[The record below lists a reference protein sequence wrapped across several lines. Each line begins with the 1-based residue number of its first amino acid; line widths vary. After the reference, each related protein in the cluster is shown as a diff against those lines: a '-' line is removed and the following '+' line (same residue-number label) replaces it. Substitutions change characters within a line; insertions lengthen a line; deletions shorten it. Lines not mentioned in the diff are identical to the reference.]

1 MSNKKGEEETKGR
14 ALCKQTRNTRVSR
27 HFLNGTPETGDGL
40 KNYTWEQDRN
50 YKEPSWE
57 ITSYHLLW
65 NSYLLEYFYLKKWW
79 TRPDTVVQ
87 TCSPSTRGWGRRTA
101 WAQEFKVTLG
111 NTVFKKKKKKMM
123 MLDDPFSLGWEV
135 LQLWKKEEFSPWS
148 HFITHSDISLRENSY
163 KAI

>member
-14 ALCKQTRNTRVSR
+14 ALCKQTRNTCVSR
-27 HFLNGTPETGDGL
+27 HFLNGTQETGDGL

-57 ITSYHLLW
+57 ITYHLLW

-111 NTVFKKKKKKMM
+111 NTVFKKKN
-123 MLDDPFSLGWEV
+123 DDARWSILIGVGGASTVEKRRIFPMVSFYHTFGHFS
-135 LQLWKKEEFSPWS
+135 
-148 HFITHSDISLRENSY
+148 
-163 KAI
+163 